1 MEGILNKT
9 DSKYL
14 KSAIKLLRQGNTMLL
29 SISKKTDLDVVS
41 SVTAEVHDDV
51 QSALE
56 KLNTIRD
63 FIVTDKY
70 FQLSLDFNENV

>member
-9 DSKYL
+9 DSKYM

-70 FQLSLDFNENV
+70 IQLSLDFNESI

>member
-14 KSAIKLLRQGNTMLL
+14 KSAMKLLRQGNTMLL

-41 SVTAEVHDDV
+41 SVTAEVHNDV

-70 FQLSLDFNENV
+70 IQLSLDFNEDI